1 MTTSEVGREQL
12 HGEPAVAQPTGR
24 LSRVV
29 AKVQKVAA
37 AISAEV
43 VQSMTSFLLQIIAV
57 RELSAAG
64 LGVFALLYSCVVLS
78 TAVTTG
84 LVGDSLTVLDRH
96 TERVRGG
103 LQVVALGIACLGGLL
118 ACGISGA
125 TGLIEWDLAPIFGL
139 ATAIFVLEELIR
151 RMLMASLRFWFVVAV
166 DATCLV
172 VTATWLTVFKVLDGE
187 LVMRDLLSSL
197 VVAQL
202 CGLLVGVVLLPRAER
217 WWASMRHSEWRSV
230 IHYGG
235 WRAAQQGVRPAMMAA
250 VRTIVIVAVGTTLFG
265 ELEAARVYAAP
276 AMLIVNGV
284 GSFLFASYAHRRSST
299 LRQLI
304 PLADRGTAMLVGLSL
319 GLGVASVAL
328 LPTFGSVITDGK
340 FELDPIAVF
349 GWCAYAAASAVL
361 MPYGSLAAVRGRHAA
376 MMGLRVVEAAVSL
389 TSLFLVLRVAQADV
403 AFAPYAMALGSLAMG
418 VVARQFILVPTA
430 REEEGSALEAQRA
443 RSAGAARPDAED
455 AGAADADIDGAAVG
469 DTQPGGRRPV
479 PEVPTGRDGALPE
492 HGWGTGG
499 VATIGWG
506 PRGALGAS
514 WDAPPLAPLLPP
526 EPVEAGEGG
535 WASGRPPRRPLDP
548 TAPSRTGVRLDR
560 GPAPSPSPGAPDGP
574 DPAPGSDSPL
584 VAGARRVPPPPARWD
599 PESDHADDHLS

>member
-1 MTTSEVGREQL
+1 MTTSDVGHDQAPLQL
-12 HGEPAVAQPTGR
+12 SSVAPSTSSPPASAPAAPTGR
-24 LSRVV
+24 IGRMV

-96 TERVRGG
+96 TVAVRGG
-103 LQVVALGIACLGGLL
+103 LQTVALGVATIGGLT
-118 ACGISGA
+118 ACVLSGV
-125 TGLIEWDLAPIFGL
+125 TGLVDWDLAPLFGL

-151 RMLMASLRFWFVVAV
+151 RMLMASLKFWFVVAV
-166 DATCLV
+166 DGTCLV
-172 VTATWLTVFKVLDGE
+172 VTAVWLGIFKYLDGQ

-202 CGLLVGVVLLPRAER
+202 CGLLVGVGLLPRAER
-217 WWASMRHSEWRSV
+217 WWASMRHSQWREV
-230 IHYGG
+230 IRYGR

-284 GSFLFASYAHRRSST
+284 GSFLFASYAARRSST

-304 PLADRGTAMLVGLSL
+304 PLADRGTVMLVGLSM
-319 GLGVASVAL
+319 GLGVVSLAL
-328 LPTFGSVITDGK
+328 LPTFGDVITDGK
-340 FELDPIAVF
+340 FDLDPIAVF

-376 MMGLRVVEAAVSL
+376 MMGLRVLEAIVSL
-389 TSLFLVLRVAQADV
+389 TSLLLVLRVIGADV
-403 AFAPYAMALGSLAMG
+403 SFAPYAMALGSLAMG
-418 VVARQFILVPTA
+418 LVARQLILVPTA
-430 REEEGSALEAQRA
+430 REEETSIRTRAASA
-443 RSAGAARPDAED
+443 AASD
-455 AGAADADIDGAAVG
+455 
-469 DTQPGGRRPV
+469 PV
-479 PEVPTGRDGALPE
+479 ASEP
-492 HGWGTGG
+492 
-499 VATIGWG
+499 AT
-506 PRGALGAS
+506 
-514 WDAPPLAPLLPP
+514 D
-526 EPVEAGEGG
+526 
-535 WASGRPPRRPLDP
+535 
-548 TAPSRTGVRLDR
+548 
-560 GPAPSPSPGAPDGP
+560 
-574 DPAPGSDSPL
+574 
-584 VAGARRVPPPPARWD
+584 
-599 PESDHADDHLS
+599 